1 MKIRLLVLSAMLAL
15 SGLSYGS
22 EVYKNN
28 VHVTYVGA
36 MGDRITD
43 SQYANHTVVGLT
55 DLSWLPSVCS
65 GTDGVIISS
74 SNLPIIKVALMALE
88 TGKPVFA
95 RASNEKI
102 GGYCKLTQLNVWAN
116 GSTINL

>member
-1 MKIRLLVLSAMLAL
+1 MMRSLAL
-15 SGLSYGS
+15 CTILAVSGFSYAS

-28 VHVTYVGA
+28 LNITFVGA
-36 MGDRITD
+36 MGDRTTD

-55 DLSWLPSVCS
+55 DLSWLPSTCY
-65 GTDGVIISS
+65 GADGVIISNT
-74 SNLPIIKVALMALE
+74 NLPIIKVALTSLE

-95 RASNEKI
+95 RVSNEKV